1 MDINQKGC
9 FAEYKFATRAME
21 NGFNVSMPL
30 LDSSPYDCI
39 LEKNGQ
45 LFKVQIKYVSSH
57 RKQSTYTSGKNTFRL
72 TLARSYNFYP
82 KELCDYFA
90 IWIDLYDG
98 FFIIPN
104 KEQSAVRLSL
114 NNKYADNFNNFDLIS

>member
-39 LEKNGQ
+39 LEKDNKLYKIQ
-45 LFKVQIKYVSSH
+45 VKYMSSDRYSSEKQKTPQIEIK
-57 RKQSTYTSGKNTFRL
+57 SGKRYYQPDEVDF
-72 TLARSYNFYP
+72 
-82 KELCDYFA
+82 FA
-90 IWIDLYDG
+90 VWHDLYKG
-98 FFIIPN
+98 FFILN
-104 KEQSAVRLSL
+104 NDGQKAFRLSIH
-114 NNKYADNFNNFDLIS
+114 NKYADNFNNFDLIS

>member
-39 LEKNGQ
+39 LEKDNK
-45 LFKVQIKYVSSH
+45 LYKVQVKYMSSDRYSSEKQKTPQIEIK
-57 RKQSTYTSGKNTFRL
+57 SGKRYYQADEVDF
-72 TLARSYNFYP
+72 
-82 KELCDYFA
+82 FA
-90 IWIDLYDG
+90 VWHDLYKG
-98 FFIIPN
+98 FFILSN
-104 KEQSAVRLSL
+104 DGQKAFRLSIH
-114 NNKYADNFNNFDLIS
+114 NKYADNFNNFDLIS